1 MGDKDKKTRD
11 AAIAAADAILKTVS
25 PFAFSVL
32 MPTFLAGLG
41 VKAKPPQKEAT
52 LNLIAAFVKEAPRS
66 VGFEL
71 VNLIS
76 PVADL
81 TCDIKK
87 EVKAAALDCMSAIAG
102 CTGNKD
108 LEPFLPS
115 VVDAASSITNTHNC
129 VERLAGCVFVQNV
142 ETPALA
148 VMMPVLTRGLNDKA
162 EEIRRTCCQIVDN
175 MCKVV

>member
-1 MGDKDKKTRD
+1 MQM
-11 AAIAAADAILKTVS
+11 VS
-25 PFAFSVL
+25 PFAL
-32 MPTFLAGLG
+32 TAMLPFLQAGLS

-52 LNLIAAFVKEAPRS
+52 LNLIAAFAKKAPRS

-87 EVKAAALDCMSAIAG
+87 EVKAAALACMEAIAQ

-129 VERLAGCVFVQNV
+129 VEKLA
-142 ETPALA
+142 
-148 VMMPVLTRGLNDKA
+148 
-162 EEIRRTCCQIVDN
+162 
-175 MCKVV
+175 